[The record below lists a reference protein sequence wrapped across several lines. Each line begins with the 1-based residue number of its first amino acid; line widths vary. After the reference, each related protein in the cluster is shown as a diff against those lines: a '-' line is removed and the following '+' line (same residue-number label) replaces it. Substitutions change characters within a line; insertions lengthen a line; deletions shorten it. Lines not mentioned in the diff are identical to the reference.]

1 MCHREK
7 RNPFRVNE
15 EYRLQPTQ
23 LMGGMQAAM
32 RDMRVRHEI
41 DVTLFMNELTRFA
54 ETELAGTRCA
64 GFVCG
69 GDMAK
74 NWKEM
79 FDNWDENTV
88 AESHISVRCV
98 GDGSGR
104 GHYNVVLTD
113 SAAG

>member
-1 MCHREK
+1 MYHREK

-15 EYRLQPTQ
+15 EFRLQSTQ
-23 LMGGMQAAM
+23 LMDGIQAAM
-32 RDMRVRHEI
+32 RDIEVSYEI